1 MSPSLPSF
9 PGFLPWRSFVT
20 SMSKQEKRQRFLIGG
35 AGGLAPIL
43 MFVVNGSVLHNFN
56 GNFVF
61 IAVGFLC
68 RALGLFLLGGF
79 AVTLY
84 PEVKERYKVFQLG
97 VSAPAMIAG
106 LMTASA
112 NSPLLP
118 PDSNASALALF
129 PTVVYAQ
136 SMSPAQD
143 VRQFTLPAPGV
154 VSQFVQGV
162 TGLQPA
168 NVYFVIVES
177 FSTLDEARAAA
188 AKINAAFPGFHADVY
203 APYINAANGETVIP
217 GYSVVLGAQ
226 MTQQDASALKT
237 KAANAGIGKLIYY
250 RTFPNLPLPS
260 AK

>member
-1 MSPSLPSF
+1 
-9 PGFLPWRSFVT
+9 VT
-20 SMSKQEKRQRFLIGG
+20 SMSQQEKRRRFLIGG

-61 IAVGFLC
+61 IAVGFLF
-68 RALGLFLLGGF
+68 RAVGLFVLGGF
-79 AVTLY
+79 AVFLY
-84 PEVKERYKVFQLG
+84 PEVKQRFKIFQLG
-97 VSAPAMIAG
+97 LSAPAMIAG
-106 LMTASA
+106 LITASA

-118 PDSNASALALF
+118 PDSNSAALALF
-129 PTVVYAQ
+129 PLVVYAQ
-136 SMSPAQD
+136 TMSPAQNP

-162 TGLQPA
+162 TGLQPS

-177 FSTLDEARAAA
+177 YSTLDEARAAA
-188 AKINAAFPGFHADVY
+188 AKINATFAGFHADVY
-203 APYINAANGETVIP
+203 APYTDAANGQVVIP

-226 MTQQDASALKT
+226 MTQSDANALKT

-260 AK
+260 GAK